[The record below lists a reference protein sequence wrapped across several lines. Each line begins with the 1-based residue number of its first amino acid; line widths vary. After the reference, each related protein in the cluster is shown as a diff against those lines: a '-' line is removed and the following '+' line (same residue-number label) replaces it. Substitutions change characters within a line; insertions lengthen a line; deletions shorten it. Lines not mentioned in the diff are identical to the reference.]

1 MHRMRITQKG
11 KKMNS
16 KNQQKKKEIDWM
28 ITLVPLAL
36 IVALCIVFFFA
47 PEQSN
52 QVLGQIR
59 FLFGD
64 TFGTY
69 YLVIGLGIF
78 FLSLF
83 LAGSKYGNIV
93 LGKPDEKPKY
103 SFFAW
108 GCMMFTCGLA
118 ADILFYSF
126 SEWILYATDPHIAE
140 LGSIQDWAGVFPLFH
155 WSFIPWGF
163 YLVLAV
169 AFGFM
174 LHVRGCHKQKYSE
187 ACRALLGNRVD
198 GVPGKLIDLLALFAL
213 LAGTTTTFALATPLM
228 SQVLTTLF
236 HLPSSKWITI
246 AILGV
251 TCVFYTYAL
260 LHGMKGIS
268 RLSAACMYL
277 FFALLAYV
285 LLAGGETRYILETGF
300 SAIGNLAQN
309 FFSLATFTDPQ
320 RTTSF
325 PQTWTIFYWAYWMVW
340 CVAAPFFIG
349 NISRGRTIRKQY
361 RRQRIRHQQY
371 AELVPAK

>member
-103 SFFAW
+103 SVF
-108 GCMMFTCGLA
+108 CMGLY
-118 ADILFYSF
+118 DVYLRSGSRYSVLF
-126 SEWILYATDPHIAE
+126 
-140 LGSIQDWAGVFPLFH
+140 
-155 WSFIPWGF
+155 
-163 YLVLAV
+163 VL
-169 AFGFM
+169 
-174 LHVRGCHKQKYSE
+174 
-187 ACRALLGNRVD
+187 
-198 GVPGKLIDLLALFAL
+198 
-213 LAGTTTTFALATPLM
+213 
-228 SQVLTTLF
+228 
-236 HLPSSKWITI
+236 
-246 AILGV
+246 
-251 TCVFYTYAL
+251 
-260 LHGMKGIS
+260 
-268 RLSAACMYL
+268 
-277 FFALLAYV
+277 
-285 LLAGGETRYILETGF
+285 
-300 SAIGNLAQN
+300 
-309 FFSLATFTDPQ
+309 
-320 RTTSF
+320 
-325 PQTWTIFYWAYWMVW
+325 
-340 CVAAPFFIG
+340 
-349 NISRGRTIRKQY
+349 
-361 RRQRIRHQQY
+361 
-371 AELVPAK
+371 

>member
-103 SFFAW
+103 SF
-108 GCMMFTCGLA
+108 
-118 ADILFYSF
+118 
-126 SEWILYATDPHIAE
+126 
-140 LGSIQDWAGVFPLFH
+140 
-155 WSFIPWGF
+155 
-163 YLVLAV
+163 
-169 AFGFM
+169 
-174 LHVRGCHKQKYSE
+174 
-187 ACRALLGNRVD
+187 
-198 GVPGKLIDLLALFAL
+198 
-213 LAGTTTTFALATPLM
+213 
-228 SQVLTTLF
+228 
-236 HLPSSKWITI
+236 
-246 AILGV
+246 
-251 TCVFYTYAL
+251 
-260 LHGMKGIS
+260 LHG
-268 RLSAACMYL
+268 A
-277 FFALLAYV
+277 V
-285 LLAGGETRYILETGF
+285 
-300 SAIGNLAQN
+300 
-309 FFSLATFTDPQ
+309 
-320 RTTSF
+320 
-325 PQTWTIFYWAYWMVW
+325 
-340 CVAAPFFIG
+340 
-349 NISRGRTIRKQY
+349 
-361 RRQRIRHQQY
+361 
-371 AELVPAK
+371 

>member
-1 MHRMRITQKG
+1 MLHSMHRMRITQKG

-118 ADILFYSF
+118 ADILFYS
-126 SEWILYATDPHIAE
+126 
-140 LGSIQDWAGVFPLFH
+140 
-155 WSFIPWGF
+155 
-163 YLVLAV
+163 
-169 AFGFM
+169 
-174 LHVRGCHKQKYSE
+174 
-187 ACRALLGNRVD
+187 
-198 GVPGKLIDLLALFAL
+198 
-213 LAGTTTTFALATPLM
+213 
-228 SQVLTTLF
+228 
-236 HLPSSKWITI
+236 LPSSCCLGERRG
-246 AILGV
+246 ILLKLD
-251 TCVFYTYAL
+251 FL
-260 LHGMKGIS
+260 L
-268 RLSAACMYL
+268 
-277 FFALLAYV
+277 
-285 LLAGGETRYILETGF
+285 LE
-300 SAIGNLAQN
+300 
-309 FFSLATFTDPQ
+309 
-320 RTTSF
+320 
-325 PQTWTIFYWAYWMVW
+325 
-340 CVAAPFFIG
+340 
-349 NISRGRTIRKQY
+349 K
-361 RRQRIRHQQY
+361 
-371 AELVPAK
+371 

>member
-118 ADILFYSF
+118 ADILFYSLC
-126 SEWILYATDPHIAE
+126 EWMLYGNDPYITE
-140 LGSIQDWAGVFPLFH
+140 MGGMQKWAPTYCLFH
-155 WSFIPWGF
+155 WGPIAWSF
-163 YLVLAV
+163 YL
-169 AFGFM
+169 
-174 LHVRGCHKQKYSE
+174 S
-187 ACRALLGNRVD
+187 
-198 GVPGKLIDLLALFAL
+198 LI
-213 LAGTTTTFALATPLM
+213 
-228 SQVLTTLF
+228 
-236 HLPSSKWITI
+236 HI
-246 AILGV
+246 
-251 TCVFYTYAL
+251 
-260 LHGMKGIS
+260 
-268 RLSAACMYL
+268 
-277 FFALLAYV
+277 
-285 LLAGGETRYILETGF
+285 
-300 SAIGNLAQN
+300 
-309 FFSLATFTDPQ
+309 
-320 RTTSF
+320 
-325 PQTWTIFYWAYWMVW
+325 
-340 CVAAPFFIG
+340 
-349 NISRGRTIRKQY
+349 
-361 RRQRIRHQQY
+361 
-371 AELVPAK
+371 